1 MKRMDWKFLWTAAIR
16 KGIAFL
22 VLLPAAATLSAQDT
36 TASVLTLQEF
46 LSGVAAYS
54 PIARNAG
61 LQQEQAQGVLQMAR
75 GAFDPKLYADWQQ
88 KSFDGKSYYTLGS
101 AGVKVQSPFA
111 LSFKSE
117 FNTARGAF
125 LNPEDKLPA
134 AGQALLGV
142 NLPLLN
148 GLFIDPYRAELQ
160 QARLGLPVARAT
172 RQSQLNDLLFEAGL
186 AFIDWSVAWAQ
197 VSIYQQAADIARFRL
212 GGVVESFL
220 QGDKPAVDTLETYIL
235 LQNRLFDL
243 NEARLATNVAA
254 QALDAFFWSPT
265 RSAPPTTPL
274 SGGRRP
280 AVFADTSAPVLPLLD
295 SFLTELPA
303 RHPDLRLLDLELQQL
318 AIDRRLAAEQL
329 KPRLDLSYNLLG
341 NGTDFTSGNGAGNLL
356 QDVLLQNY
364 KWGLNF
370 SFPLFLRK
378 ERGKL
383 ALTTLK
389 QETTTNKLQQKQA
402 DLEVKV
408 RNYFSELQNSA
419 SQIALYRSIS
429 DNYQRLLDAERV
441 KFDLG
446 ESSVFLLNTR
456 EQKLLEAQVKYAKL
470 QGLYQKHLLALSW
483 AAGKL
488 GGE

>member
-1 MKRMDWKFLWTAAIR
+1 MKRMDRKCSWTAAIR
-16 KGIAFL
+16 NWIACL
-22 VLLPAAATLSAQDT
+22 VFFPAGPALSAQDT

-46 LSGVAAYS
+46 LAGVAAYS
-54 PIARNAG
+54 PLARNAR
-61 LQQEQAQGVLQMAR
+61 LQQDQAQGALQMAR

-88 KSFDGKSYYTLGS
+88 KSFGGKSYYTLGS
-101 AGVKVQSPFA
+101 TGMKVQSPFA

-125 LNPEDKLPA
+125 LNPEDKLPT
-134 AGQALLGV
+134 AGQALLGA

-148 GLFIDPYRAELQ
+148 GLLIDPYRAELQ
-160 QARLGLPVARAT
+160 QARLGLPMAGAT

-186 AFIDWSVAWAQ
+186 AFVDWSVAWAQ
-197 VSIYQQAADIARFRL
+197 VGIYQQAADIARFRL

-243 NEARLATNVAA
+243 NEARLATKVAA
-254 QALDAFFWSPT
+254 QALEAFFWSPN
-265 RSAPPTTPL
+265 RPSPPGSPL
-274 SGGRRP
+274 SGGRQP
-280 AVFADTSAPVLPLLD
+280 AVFADTNAPILPLLD
-295 SFLTELPA
+295 SFLVELP
-303 RHPDLRLLDLELQQL
+303 RHPELRLLGLELQQL
-318 AIDRRLAAEQL
+318 AIERRLAAEQL

-341 NGTDFTSGNGAGNLL
+341 NGTDFTPANGAGNLL
-356 QDVLLQNY
+356 RDALLQNY
-364 KWGLNF
+364 KWGLDF

-402 DLEVKV
+402 DLEVKM

-483 AAGKL
+483 ASGRL
-488 GGE
+488 GGD